1 MTHNTSIVN
10 PGTGNRHGR
19 AGASPPDAAG
29 HRDKVVSLDRY
40 RAAGSISAAHAQDS
54 GPSEAPVTDS
64 AGSLVQPC
72 LPTVTSSD
80 GVVSPPQFLRP
91 TLIAEAIGVDAP
103 TPRQRTP
110 KQTERS
116 VPGVP
121 GLREITYSTGKV
133 SLFYKHRGSSYFVG
147 HKGVHSH
154 VEMMAR
160 IHDIQQAVKNGRNLK
175 AGETT
180 CDTFVETVFKPWA
193 LKNIPGSARDVLSRW
208 WLYWSERLGSLP
220 LRAVT
225 EHHINQAVSAIR
237 SGGRAVKGGG
247 HTVGGANRIAMA
259 GRTIFRAAR
268 DLQYIDTSP
277 ADGIRNLREDP
288 PSPRALT
295 EDELERLGVA
305 IDNSN
310 DHDRMV
316 EVTLRTGCRIGE
328 VQILKPEHIDRA
340 AGVLHIPAT
349 KSGVAQTVA
358 ADKRTFEIL
367 DMQMASR
374 RAGNP
379 YVFQGAGARPAA
391 YRLDLLHRLFDKAG
405 LPHSGYHVL
414 RKTWATQAMSMGVDL
429 LTISRHLRH
438 QSVRT
443 TERHYIAT
451 PRDRLRTAS
460 EAVGAMFSTRLQAM
474 RRPQLLPSVRSVC
487 IDHRVVCVR
496 AR

>member
-1 MTHNTSIVN
+1 VEC
-10 PGTGNRHGR
+10 
-19 AGASPPDAAG
+19 A
-29 HRDKVVSLDRY
+29 
-40 RAAGSISAAHAQDS
+40 
-54 GPSEAPVTDS
+54 
-64 AGSLVQPC
+64 
-72 LPTVTSSD
+72 
-80 GVVSPPQFLRP
+80 
-91 TLIAEAIGVDAP
+91 
-103 TPRQRTP
+103 
-110 KQTERS
+110 
-116 VPGVP
+116 
-121 GLREITYSTGKV
+121 GKV
-133 SLFYKHRGSSYFVG
+133 SLFYKCGGSTHFVG

-180 CDTFVETVFKPWA
+180 CDTFVETIFKPWA
-193 LKNIPGSARDVLSRW
+193 LKNIPGSAQDVLSRW

-220 LRAVT
+220 LRVVT
-225 EHHINQAVSAIR
+225 EHHVNQAVSAIR

-277 ADGIRNLREDP
+277 ADGIRNLHEDP

-295 EDELERLGVA
+295 ADELERLGGA

-328 VQILKPEHIDRA
+328 IQTLKPEHIDRA
-340 AGVLHIPAT
+340 AGVIHLPAT

-367 DMQMASR
+367 DMQLASR

-405 LPHSGYHVL
+405 LPQSGYHVL

-460 EAVGAMFSTRLQAM
+460 EAVGAMFSTRLQAS
-474 RRPQLLPSVRSVC
+474 RRPQLLPSMRSVLIGC
-487 IDHRVVCVR
+487 TFEVASRQSHHAAPDQGRDQVPEERRRDTQRVQQADGLRPAARCPVAGHLHPHLVR
-496 AR
+496 DPLDQGLDAARLGEGIPGLIAGHGPVGRHVLAARRPIGRQ